1 MLVTERAIFAHFKLV
16 RRVLFILLGVVITL
30 FAFGAC
36 KRDLFSGSRF
46 RHVRTSLLLAPIVR
60 SRMNC
65 NNFIVFAERSAAGA
79 FMPGASQ
86 LCRSIL
92 TTLKTSR
99 AKTSNG
105 YDSTISVTVK
115 PGKDYCLI
123 LAIAAKR
130 IKTATCSRATE
141 APVGDE

>member
-16 RRVLFILLGVVITL
+16 RRILLVLLSVVITL

-79 FMPGASQ
+79 FTP
-86 LCRSIL
+86 
-92 TTLKTSR
+92 KTS
-99 AKTSNG
+99 
-105 YDSTISVTVK
+105 
-115 PGKDYCLI
+115 
-123 LAIAAKR
+123 
-130 IKTATCSRATE
+130 
-141 APVGDE
+141 